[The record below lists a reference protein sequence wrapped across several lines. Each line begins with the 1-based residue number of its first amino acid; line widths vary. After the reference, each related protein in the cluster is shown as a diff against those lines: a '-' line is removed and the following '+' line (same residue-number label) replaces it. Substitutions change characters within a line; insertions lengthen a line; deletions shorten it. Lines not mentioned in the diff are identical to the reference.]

1 MALLCVGPLAVWAHR
16 HTTIPRILLTHHEA
30 QVQGIL
36 HVHDTATPWSSPW
49 VTDGI
54 PKHWRSAHE
63 VPSIVVDPVHLS
75 ETWWFGPQV
84 PNGRVWFATSQGSQV
99 TWKRLSFQDMA
110 HAATLPLPVRLTAG
124 WVRTLETGEGVIPT
138 LRMEPAGAFLAD
150 MGTVTGMIGWAA
162 SMEPTPG
169 TIVVTWELR
178 QRGGRALR
186 LVTLWQWQLSQGW
199 QCQLVVLQPE
209 PERSRIMTPMG
220 RDTVLSLPGWAR
232 GGSD

>member
-1 MALLCVGPLAVWAHR
+1 LALMCVGPLVVWAHR
-16 HTTIPRILLTHHEA
+16 HMTIPRIPLTHHEA
-30 QVQGIL
+30 QVKVIL
-36 HVHDTATPWSSPW
+36 HVHDTATPWSSSW

-54 PKHWRSAHE
+54 PKHWRFAPE
-63 VPSIVVDPVHLS
+63 VPSIVVDPVNLS

-84 PNGRVWFATSQGSQV
+84 PNGHVWFATSQGSQV

-110 HAATLPLPVRLTAG
+110 HAAALPLPVRLAAG
-124 WVRTLETGEGVIPT
+124 WVRMLETGEGVIPT

-150 MGTVTGMIGWAA
+150 MGTVAGVTGWAA

-169 TIVVTWELR
+169 TIVMTWGLR

-209 PERSRIMTPMG
+209 PETSRIMTPMG
-220 RDTVLSLPGWAR
+220 GGTGLSLPGRAR